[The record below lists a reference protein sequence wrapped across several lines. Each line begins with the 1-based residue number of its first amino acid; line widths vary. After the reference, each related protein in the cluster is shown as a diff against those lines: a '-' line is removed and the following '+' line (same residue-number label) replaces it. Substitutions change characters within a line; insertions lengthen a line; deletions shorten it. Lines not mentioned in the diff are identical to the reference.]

1 MRDHNQNVTQ
11 NSTIKRGVI
20 IGAVIVALGLFGLF
34 TDWFGLTGNPEM
46 VPGET
51 IPEQAD
57 G

>member
-1 MRDHNQNVTQ
+1 MRDHNQNVT
-11 NSTIKRGVI
+11 IKWVVI
-20 IGAVIVALGLFGLF
+20 IEAVIVALGLFGLF

>member
-1 MRDHNQNVTQ
+1 MRDHSRNVTMKWV
-11 NSTIKRGVI
+11 II
-20 IGAVIVALGLFGLF
+20 IGAVIVALGLFGLI
-34 TDWFGLTGNPEM
+34 TDWFGLTGDADM

>member
-1 MRDHNQNVTQ
+1 MRESSQNVTMKWV
-11 NSTIKRGVI
+11 II
-20 IGAVIVALGLFGLF
+20 IGAVIVALGIFGVL
-34 TDWFGLTGNPEM
+34 TDWFGLTGNEDT